1 VEAAKSVIK
10 NAGQLT
16 LAIIVSNNQCRSARP
31 KSCRG
36 VKNVQQLI
44 IGIGIMTNCNLNIL
58 HEFYEND
65 MKILFCDNRFRAASC
80 FGP

>member
-1 VEAAKSVIK
+1 MRHFQPSKAA
-10 NAGQLT
+10 A
-16 LAIIVSNNQCRSARP
+16 ARAQ
-31 KSCRG
+31 KAA
-36 VKNVQQLI
+36 VAQKNVQQLI